1 MMGLERPLRIVVG
14 EDHRLLADAYAL
26 ILQPVGEVVAT
37 VTGGRALFD
46 AVVAHAPDLVLTD
59 LSMPDGSGFEAIR
72 RITALE
78 SPPSVIVVTVRDDF
92 SAARAVLDAG
102 ARGFVV
108 KSAASDELLTAVRTV
123 IGGGTYLSPL
133 VAENPMPLLP
143 SPLDAL
149 TSRELEVLLLVA
161 QGLSAKQIA
170 VRLGIAER
178 TVNFHKERM
187 KQRLGVKP
195 TIEAV
200 NLLRAEG
207 IRPS

>member
-1 MMGLERPLRIVVG
+1 MLAFERPLRIVVG
-14 EDHRLLADAYAL
+14 EDHRLLAEAYAH
-26 ILQPVGEVVAT
+26 ILRPLGEVVAT
-37 VTGGRALFD
+37 VTGGLALVE
-46 AVVAHAPDLVLTD
+46 AVIAHAPDLVLTD
-59 LSMPDGSGFEAIR
+59 LSMPDGSGFEAMR

-78 SPPSVIVVTVRDDF
+78 SPPPVIVVTVRDDF
-92 SAARAVLDAG
+92 GAARAVLDAG

-108 KSAASDELLTAVRTV
+108 KSAASDELLAAVRAV

-170 VRLGIAER
+170 ARLGIAER

-187 KQRLGVKP
+187 KQRLGVKT

-207 IRPS
+207 IRPR